1 MRPTACLQRDDAA
14 RLPGEEL
21 QYLPPHKPAAEQPNA
36 SLVRPVHMKNV
47 LRDIQT
53 NRANLRHGRLLRW
66 CSTPP
71 PWHIDAVGGRP
82 PHHPKRTSASC
93 AATAAPATIPTTALT
108 PIASPACG

>member
-21 QYLPPHKPAAEQPNA
+21 QYLPPHKPAAEQRNA

-71 PWHIDAVGGRP
+71 PWHIDAAGGRP
-82 PHHPKRTSASC
+82 PHHPKRT
-93 AATAAPATIPTTALT
+93 LT
-108 PIASPACG
+108 PEHAAASLH